1 MANWKRNLISFGIG
15 CAVIVPVAFWQMSFQ
30 ESSILGRLLS
40 WSNACFFAA
49 VLWAGLGV
57 LVWIDSFG
65 GFDAARFL
73 GRTFQRKWSK
83 AAREQKKQSYYDYRM
98 ERQEKRKEKGKKSA
112 SSFLLLPGGLYLAAA
127 SVLTVLF
134 LVME

>member
-1 MANWKRNLISFGIG
+1 MANWKRDLISFGVG
-15 CAVIVPVAFWQMSFQ
+15 CVAIVPVAFWQMSFQ
-30 ESSILGRLLS
+30 EDSVLGRLLS
-40 WSNACFFAA
+40 WSNACFAAA
-49 VLWAGLGV
+49 VLWGGLGI

-83 AAREQKKQSYYDYRM
+83 AAREQKKQSYYDYKV
-98 ERQEKRKEKGKKSA
+98 ERQEKRKEKRKNSA
-112 SSFLLLPGGLYLAAA
+112 SSFLLLPGLVYLVAAA
-127 SVLTVLF
+127 VLTVLF